1 MENTITQRT
10 IKPYKVT
17 ETPLQGRNLIE
28 ASAGTGK
35 TFSLAVMA
43 VRLIVEQGMLPKE
56 ILMVTFTDMAT
67 AELQERVRH
76 FIREAYRYAANGIE
90 PKTEQLK
97 TVVDKC
103 PQQAQYNLTHAIQ
116 QLDELNISTIHGFC
130 QRSLSEFAFETGEA
144 FGKEL
149 VKDVTPFY
157 EKFIL
162 QIYRDKISNLN
173 LFQIQAILNYK
184 VSVNSSWKIIF
195 TKEVLKNFLKDSNGI
210 EFKNFEEYCLKQ
222 TQSTNK
228 KLIAKFN
235 AIKQQPEIKLFLDSL
250 HELQKNTC
258 IQDTLEQN
266 YLLDFDR
273 MIENF
278 HHVKLNIINH
288 LQNKYKCLFVDEFQD
303 TDSKQYEIF
312 KTIFHNEHHIV
323 FYIGDPK
330 QAIYG
335 FRGAEINTYL
345 KAKNDIENVYTLN
358 TNFRSAKSLVDTL
371 NKVFDNQNILDKR
384 NPFYFEITGNEI
396 KHLPIQANND
406 LDISFIY
413 SNNPIEK
420 SFYIQPFEDIQS
432 TAKDIQSL
440 LTYGKN
446 DDQSPILPQQIAFIA
461 RSNPDLR
468 VMKQKLALLGIPAVI
483 INEDK
488 IFESEEFSFVRIIL
502 NAINSRTQSDLLQF
516 LDYKIFNISFQELHQ
531 YDLDIIINQFYTYQL
546 MVNENGIYDTLMQI
560 YRDFNIEQK
569 SLENNDLHLQ
579 FWANCNQI
587 AEQLQCI
594 QIQYNFTFKELLHKI
609 NRNEIGNEDEYIT
622 RVESDEQ
629 AVQLLTIHKS
639 KGLEFDYVFTSDL
652 NLDVNIRNYA
662 NFFKYYE
669 DETYHYELSLKNIAS
684 DNLNFLN
691 SERQEIRRLIYVIL
705 TRAKYAVFS
714 YSKDVNN
721 NGKLVNKLYYQ
732 LHQNLAKEI
741 KPAFPFLPIEGKYQ
755 PTAQIALNP
764 IETTIEVLDKGFR
777 KMSFSAL
784 NGHDAQYEPI
794 IDEIIYEEEN
804 YEQFALQNLAKGTTT
819 GNLVHQIFEY
829 IDFTKEEQWNKVID
843 RAIKKYA
850 PKNQELYEAF
860 LPQMI
865 QQVLNATINIE
876 NESFQLKNIGNS
888 QKVNELEFDIR
899 SNAINL
905 GALEAIQRENLKFTL
920 KNTSDYYGMLNG
932 LIDLVFEYN
941 GKYYI
946 LDWKTNFLGNQTE
959 HYNQKNM
966 NRAMEMN
973 NYHLQ
978 YTIYTYALNKYLES
992 RIPEYEYD
1000 THFGG
1005 VIYLFVRGIR
1015 QNETTGI
1022 FTNRITKDEL
1032 AVINQALA

>member
-1 MENTITQRT
+1 MENILTQHTIN
-10 IKPYKVT
+10 PFEVT
-17 ETPLQGRNLIE
+17 ETPLEGRNLIE

-103 PQQAQYNLTHAIQ
+103 PQQAQNNLTQAIQ

-130 QRSLSEFAFETGEA
+130 QRTLSEFAFETGEA

-162 QIYRDKISNLN
+162 QIFRDKISNLN
-173 LFQIQAILNYK
+173 LIQIQAILNYK

-250 HELQKNTC
+250 HELQKITC

-273 MIENF
+273 MIENL

-639 KGLEFDYVFTSDL
+639 KGLEFDYV
-652 NLDVNIRNYA
+652 
-662 NFFKYYE
+662 
-669 DETYHYELSLKNIAS
+669 
-684 DNLNFLN
+684 
-691 SERQEIRRLIYVIL
+691 
-705 TRAKYAVFS
+705 
-714 YSKDVNN
+714 
-721 NGKLVNKLYYQ
+721 
-732 LHQNLAKEI
+732 
-741 KPAFPFLPIEGKYQ
+741 
-755 PTAQIALNP
+755 
-764 IETTIEVLDKGFR
+764 
-777 KMSFSAL
+777 
-784 NGHDAQYEPI
+784 
-794 IDEIIYEEEN
+794 
-804 YEQFALQNLAKGTTT
+804 
-819 GNLVHQIFEY
+819 
-829 IDFTKEEQWNKVID
+829 
-843 RAIKKYA
+843 
-850 PKNQELYEAF
+850 
-860 LPQMI
+860 
-865 QQVLNATINIE
+865 
-876 NESFQLKNIGNS
+876 
-888 QKVNELEFDIR
+888 
-899 SNAINL
+899 
-905 GALEAIQRENLKFTL
+905 
-920 KNTSDYYGMLNG
+920 
-932 LIDLVFEYN
+932 
-941 GKYYI
+941 
-946 LDWKTNFLGNQTE
+946 
-959 HYNQKNM
+959 
-966 NRAMEMN
+966 
-973 NYHLQ
+973 
-978 YTIYTYALNKYLES
+978 
-992 RIPEYEYD
+992 
-1000 THFGG
+1000 
-1005 VIYLFVRGIR
+1005 
-1015 QNETTGI
+1015 
-1022 FTNRITKDEL
+1022 
-1032 AVINQALA
+1032 